1 MSKTLSEQIALARS
15 GRLPF
20 PLPQVGGMHAQPI
33 YAIRTSQLDELLAQL
48 AAAEAER
55 DRLRA
60 FVAAFDAWCEGGLWP
75 DVDVSKMLRD
85 ELNAAR
91 EAVGK

>member
-1 MSKTLSEQIALARS
+1 MECEHGQLAR
-15 GRLPF
+15 
-20 PLPQVGGMHAQPI
+20 ACDI
-33 YAIRTSQLDELLAQL
+33 C
-48 AAAEAER
+48 ER
-55 DRLRA
+55 DRELERLRA

-91 EAVGK
+91 EAVGDTK